1 MAADILHATA
11 LVPAEADRPPALAGS
26 TPHPSAKLTPFIQA
40 WLSATN
46 PNTARANARALDR
59 FTAWAEAPSSS
70 EAVWRLLADPAS
82 PTHPASRPEFAEEV
96 LADYRRHLERDT
108 PVRASTRTDEIGYS
122 SNSIR
127 AYILG
132 ICGLLRVLRRVGV
145 IAWTPQVSLPPIN
158 AYNRRVTA
166 GIGVDGFQRL
176 LQAALARRSP
186 FRERDH
192 AILALTWRGL
202 RVGEIADLDVAHLRL
217 SATPPVVNILG
228 KWRYAR
234 EDVELAASQETAIR
248 AWLAVRGS
256 AAGPLFWRLDR
267 GSPDAAA
274 EPQRRRR
281 ERRTTGGKRLTPNG
295 IWRTFQELGKSVGLP
310 PEACHPHAV
319 RHTVATEL
327 LNRSDGNI
335 RMCMSFMRLT
345 KAEVVEIYD
354 EYRQH
359 RGLQGAEILEGI
371 VTASAAPDLVITS
384 AFCAMPTVS
393 PATVDDATT
402 T

>member
-1 MAADILHATA
+1 MAAEILHATS
-11 LVPAEADRPPALAGS
+11 LVPAEADRSPALADAP
-26 TPHPSAKLTPFIQA
+26 PHSSAKLTPFIQA

-59 FTAWAEAPSSS
+59 FTAWAEATTSA

-82 PTHPASRPEFAEEV
+82 PTHPATRPEFAEEV

-145 IAWTPQVSLPPIN
+145 IAWTPKVTLPPIN

-234 EDVELAASQETAIR
+234 EDLELAASQEAAIR

-256 AAGPLFWRLDR
+256 ASGPLFWRLDR

-281 ERRTTGGKRLTPNG
+281 ERRTTGGKRLTTGG
-295 IWRTFQELGKSVGLP
+295 IWRTFQILGKSVGLP
-310 PEACHPHAV
+310 AEACHPHAV

-335 RMCMSFMRLT
+335 RMCMSFMRLS

-371 VTASAAPDLVITS
+371 VTAPAGPDQAGSS
-384 AFCAMPTVS
+384 AFCAMPAVS

-402 T
+402 A